1 MAIVLYQNAD
11 ITVPTIAARNAL
23 ARKIDNMV
31 VVVLD
36 AIADVSAGAGVATY
50 RWSTSLDNWILISKS
65 SFESIK
71 FATEELLISNGSV
84 TPSNIPTDNQIWG
97 IDVLDGNNIVAS
109 LTIDGLTITPT
120 SISGLGPWNGYKLRF
135 TYAYGTISQQVDSY
149 IKTQIATVLAGAPE
163 AGDTLKELYDLI
175 MAQGNDAGSAQD
187 FEGAL
192 L

>member
-11 ITVPTIAARNAL
+11 ITVPTISARNAL
-23 ARKIDNMV
+23 TRKIDNMV

-36 AIADVSAGAGVATY
+36 AIADAAAGPGVATY
-50 RWSTSLDNWILISKS
+50 RWSKSLDNWILISKS
-65 SFESIK
+65 SYDTIK
-71 FATEELLISNGSV
+71 FATEELLISGGSV

-97 IDVLDGNNIVAS
+97 IDVLDGTNIIAN
-109 LTIDGLTITPT
+109 LTMEGLTITPT
-120 SISGLGPWNGYKLRF
+120 SISGLAAWNGYKLRF

-149 IKTQIATVLAGAPE
+149 IKTQIASVIAGAPE
-163 AGDTLKELYDLI
+163 SADTFKELYDI
-175 MAQGNDAGSAQD
+175 IVEQGNGAGAIDD